1 MWVDEVYFLVFGKG
15 FKMLLEGFKLMIWN
29 FIYWF
34 DDIVIYFFDIRWLI
48 YGLWSMLKDNYEL
61 WEMK

>member
-1 MWVDEVYFLVFGKG
+1 MWVDEVYFLFFGKG